1 VIHPVEEVS
10 LETTIILMIGIL
22 VNEPPAPDA
31 FHQLVEAVSV
41 VVEVLGKEEALKPET
56 SLFVGAGA
64 PPEAVEVAEVEEAA
78 ESCLKL

>member
-1 VIHPVEEVS
+1 MIHPVEEVS

-31 FHQLVEAVSV
+31 FHQLVEAVS